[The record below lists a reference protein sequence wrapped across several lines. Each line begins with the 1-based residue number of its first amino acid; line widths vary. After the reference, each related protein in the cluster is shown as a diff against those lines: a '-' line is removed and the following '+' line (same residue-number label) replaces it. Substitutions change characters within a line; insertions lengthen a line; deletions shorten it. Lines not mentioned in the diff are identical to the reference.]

1 MYRKQIE
8 TILALDNATRNITH
22 GVYAMDRLPQRKP
35 GAYVINADNH
45 DEPGSHWMAVFCTR
59 DRIEFMDSYGRPPPD
74 ARLLQ
79 FLGSNY
85 SYNTV
90 PLQKPLSNACGFY
103 CLYFLLH
110 RARGHSA
117 TSIIEL
123 LRRSDSDYVVKEYVY
138 SRYKPI
144 FV

>member
-8 TILALDNATRNITH
+8 TILALDNATRNMNH

-45 DEPGSHWMAVFCTR
+45 DESGSHWMAVFCTR
-59 DRIEFMDSYGRPPPD
+59 DRIEFMDSYGRSPPD
-74 ARLLQ
+74 ERLLQ

-85 SYNTV
+85 AYNTV